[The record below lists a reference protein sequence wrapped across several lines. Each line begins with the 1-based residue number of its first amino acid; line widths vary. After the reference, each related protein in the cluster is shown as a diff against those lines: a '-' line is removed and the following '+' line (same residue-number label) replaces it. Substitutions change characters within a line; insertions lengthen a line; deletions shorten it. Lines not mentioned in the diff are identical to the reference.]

1 MHRRRTVLPAGR
13 RNPSAVT
20 AADKNMHELS
30 LMASVM
36 DISRE
41 ELSRHG
47 ASRLLLLRIRYGV
60 LDQVQPDAMHMAF
73 EAMTAGTPH
82 EGAKLELVEEPLGLR
97 CSLCGHS
104 FQPEDRN
111 ALYAPCPSCGE
122 TAPFVLTGGE
132 GIFLDHLEAE

>member
-1 MHRRRTVLPAGR
+1 
-13 RNPSAVT
+13 
-20 AADKNMHELS
+20 MHELS

-36 DISRE
+36 DIARE

-60 LDQVQPDAMHMAF
+60 LDQVQPEAMRMAF

-82 EGAKLELVEEPLGLR
+82 EGATLELVEEPLGLR
-97 CSLCGHS
+97 CSLCGHV
-104 FQPEDRN
+104 FHPEDRN
-111 ALYAPCPSCGE
+111 ALYAPCPACGD
-122 TAPFVLTGGE
+122 TVPFSITEGE